1 MLNSGKT
8 WNQGTV
14 ENLGSWAPEEQPFQQ
29 HQQAQHFLSGA
40 PVRPYPITAEQPADQ
55 AVLLLLVEVS
65 PAQGCLAPLGLKHH
79 HR

>member
-40 PVRPYPITAEQPADQ
+40 PVRPDPIAAEQPADQ
-55 AVLLLLVEVS
+55 AV
-65 PAQGCLAPLGLKHH
+65 PLGLAEISPVQGLSLIHI
-79 HR
+79 